1 MYVNINE
8 KYYFCKRSIN
18 NKWFTYNYYNMM
30 KKLYIILILL
40 VTMMAISS
48 TNASA
53 QTRVHKFYFNVIL
66 DNSNNRQDLKH
77 HVSIIIGDTYDIMK
91 DKGEENQLDLMVIN
105 PGETFF
111 NCPILN
117 NKSVVKV
124 DFCRTVGYDEEE
136 NNVIFCDVTKRY
148 YYIIT
153 KYKGY
158 PAMKI
163 FDKRLNKYWTLYVE
177 VEKGYILKNSQRAVD
192 TLMSIVKSNQLYS
205 YKIIKAKTA
214 DILKKNLLK

>member
-1 MYVNINE
+1 M
-8 KYYFCKRSIN
+8 KRVP
-18 NKWFTYNYYNMM
+18 
-30 KKLYIILILL
+30 LILML
-40 VTMMAISS
+40 MVAMMAIFS

-53 QTRVHKFYFNVIL
+53 QTRVHKFYFNLIF
-66 DNSNNRQDLKH
+66 DDANHRQDFKAYTT
-77 HVSIIIGDTYDIMK
+77 ITIGDVYDIMK
-91 DKGEENQLDLMVIN
+91 DKGEENQLDLMVFN
-105 PGETFF
+105 HHTETFY
-111 NCPILN
+111 NCPILK
-117 NKSVVKV
+117 KSVVKV
-124 DFCRTVGYDEEE
+124 YFCRTVGYDEEE

-153 KYKGY
+153 KYEGY

-177 VEKGYILKNSQRAVD
+177 KGRFYELSQRAFD
-192 TLMSIVKSNQLYS
+192 ILTSMVKSNQLYS